1 MMLITKQTDYAIR
14 ILSSMARDKNSVYTT
29 TELAEKL
36 KISKPFVR
44 AIMQK
49 LNKEKIILSAKGKG
63 GGFRMVIEPEKI
75 SVATL
80 INIFQGPI
88 KFDDCL
94 IRKSLCPEVKTCSL
108 KKKLKEIG
116 SYINEEFKALT
127 LDKLL
132 KKPGF
137 IKKL

>member
-1 MMLITKQTDYAIR
+1 MRLITKQTDYAIR
-14 ILSSMARDKNSVYTT
+14 ILGSMARDKNSVYTT

-49 LNKEKIILSAKGKG
+49 LNKEKIIISTKGKG
-63 GGFRMVIEPEKI
+63 GGFRMAMAPDEI
-75 SVATL
+75 SVVSL
-80 INIFQGPI
+80 INVFQGPI
-88 KFDDCL
+88 KLDDCL

-116 SYINEEFKALT
+116 SYINEEFKVLT
-127 LDKLL
+127 LDKL
-132 KKPGF
+132 
-137 IKKL
+137 IK